1 MLLLTILLT
10 FSTEGIANETFFV
23 QKGEKAP
30 ITGYLFNEQHT
41 RDIRRE
47 LLDKDELS
55 VRLQSA
61 RGQLQN
67 YEHILK
73 LKDSEIESYKTQNQR
88 LVKLD
93 QNNETMKYVWFGLG
107 ILVTGMAVYGAGSLS
122 R

>member
-30 ITGYLFNEQHT
+30 ITGYLFSEQQT

-55 VRLQSA
+55 VRLQST

>member
-10 FSTEGIANETFFV
+10 FSTKGITNETFFV

-30 ITGYLFNEQHT
+30 ITGYLFSEQQT

-55 VRLQSA
+55 VRLQST

>member
-30 ITGYLFNEQHT
+30 ITGYLFSEQQT

>member
-23 QKGEKAP
+23 QKREKAP
-30 ITGYLFNEQHT
+30 ITGYLFSEQQT

-55 VRLQSA
+55 VRLQST

-93 QNNETMKYVWFGLG
+93 QNNETMKYLWFGLG
-107 ILVTGMAVYGAGSLS
+107 YRDWEKIGRAHV
-122 R
+122 

>member
-10 FSTEGIANETFFV
+10 FSTKGIANETFFV

-30 ITGYLFNEQHT
+30 ITGYLFSEQQT

-55 VRLQSA
+55 VRLQST